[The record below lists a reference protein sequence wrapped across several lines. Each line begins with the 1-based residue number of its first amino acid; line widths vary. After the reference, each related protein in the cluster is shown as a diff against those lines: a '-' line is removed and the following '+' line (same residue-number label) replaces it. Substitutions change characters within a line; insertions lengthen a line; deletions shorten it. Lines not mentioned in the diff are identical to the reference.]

1 MAAATDTSS
10 ITDRGPIAPS
20 SIEQKALQRIAQVLS
35 QSEQRSPKFV
45 TATGEEIELPPTL
58 LRILRAVT
66 AMLGADRAIVLESFG
81 PLVSRYQAAELI
93 GVPLNYVERL
103 VNEGELSLVD
113 AGPTKLLSRDAVLD
127 FRRGYKA
134 RQRESLEEL
143 ARISQEMGLYDLDY
157 SSVQLKRLQEFA
169 EEDESATGQ
178 G

>member
-1 MAAATDTSS
+1 MAATTDTSS

-20 SIEQKALQRIAQVLS
+20 AIEQKALQRIARVLS
-35 QSEQRSPKFV
+35 QSESGSPKIV
-45 TATGEEIELPPTL
+45 TATGEELELPPTL

-66 AMLGADRAIVLESFG
+66 AMLGADRAIVLDSFG
-81 PLVSRYQAAELI
+81 PLVSRFQAAELI

-103 VNEGELSLVD
+103 VNEGELTLVD

-127 FRRGYKA
+127 FRRAYKA

-157 SSVQLKRLQEFA
+157 STIELKRLEELE
-169 EEDESATGQ
+169 EEDEADIS
-178 G
+178 